1 MSGNSMK
8 PTNETQPK
16 QPYRSPK
23 LTSYGTLTEMT
34 KTNPSGIGNADMT
47 GISKT

>member
-1 MSGNSMK
+1 MK

-16 QPYRSPK
+16 QPYQSPK

-34 KTNPSGIGNADMT
+34 KTSSSGVGKLDGLAAN
-47 GISKT
+47 KT